1 LEKPHPST
9 ILDQPAVLQ
18 VMFYPRRSWPGISLV
33 SSAHDGLVEVEPG
46 VSVGYSLYLA
56 EPQSSLILYF
66 HGNGEIARDYDSIAS
81 LYTGLGISLLVADY
95 RGYGWSDG
103 LPTASSLV
111 HDAPLVFEALGQ
123 MLRPEPCPES
133 RRRAVEGLKEAGSEV
148 PQRVFV
154 MGRSLGSAAAIEV
167 ARHHQEAIAGLIIES
182 GFAHTVRL
190 LARLGVVL
198 ENLDETQ
205 DVFANLVKIGHIRLP
220 TLVIHGQADLLIPA
234 SEGVALYEGS
244 GASDD
249 EKRLVLIPAA
259 GHNDLLAVGAA
270 TYFEVIHDFVLG

>member
-1 LEKPHPST
+1 MFEMSHPST
-9 ILDQPAVLQ
+9 ILDQTAILR
-18 VMFYPRRSWPGISLV
+18 VMFYPRRSWPGVSLV
-33 SSAHDGLVEVEPG
+33 SNVHDGRAQVEPG
-46 VSVGYSLYLA
+46 VSVGYSLHLA
-56 EPQSSLILYF
+56 EPQSPLILYF

-81 LYTGLGISLLVADY
+81 FYTGLGISLLVADY

-123 MLRPEPCPES
+123 IM
-133 RRRAVEGLKEAGSEV
+133 LKEAAREV

-182 GFAHTVRL
+182 GFAHTLRL

-198 ENLDETQ
+198 ENLDEAQ
-205 DVFANLVKIGHIRLP
+205 DVFANLAKIGQISLP
-220 TLVIHGQADLLIPA
+220 TLVIHGQADMLIPA

-244 GASDD
+244 AAPEDK
-249 EKRLVLIPAA
+249 KRLVVIPGA
-259 GHNDLLAVGAA
+259 GHNDLLALGAA
-270 TYFEVIHDFVLG
+270 TYFEAIRDFVLA

>member
-1 LEKPHPST
+1 MLHSST
-9 ILDQPAVLQ
+9 TLDQPAVLR
-18 VMFYPRRSWPGISLV
+18 VMFHPRRSWPGISLL
-33 SSAHDGLVEVEPG
+33 SSVHDGRVEVEPG

-56 EPQSSLILYF
+56 EPQSPLILLF
-66 HGNGEIARDYDSIAS
+66 HGNGEVARDYDSIAP
-81 LYTGLGISLLVADY
+81 LYTDLGISLLVADY

-111 HDAPLVFEALGQ
+111 RDAPLVFEALGQ
-123 MLRPEPCPES
+123 I
-133 RRRAVEGLKEAGSEV
+133 VQEAGSKV

-167 ARHHQEAIAGLIIES
+167 ARRQEAIAGLIIES

-198 ENLDETQ
+198 ENLDEAQ
-205 DVFANLVKIGHIRLP
+205 DVFANLAKISQIRLP
-220 TLVIHGQADLLIPA
+220 TLVIHGQADMLIPA

-244 GASDD
+244 VAPYD
-249 EKRLVLIPAA
+249 EKQLVVIPGA
-259 GHNDLLAVGAA
+259 GHNNLLAVGAA
-270 TYFEVIHDFVLG
+270 TYFGAIRDFVLG